1 MQKGLKSSTQAIT
14 AVQVE
19 EGDRESLWQPE
30 AWVIEFSEIQ
40 QNGLERTLSSPFL
53 GR

>member
-1 MQKGLKSSTQAIT
+1 MQKGLKCNTQGIT
-14 AVQVE
+14 AVQAE
-19 EGDRESLWQPE
+19 EGDREPLWQPE
-30 AWVIEFSEIQ
+30 AWVIEFSETQ